1 MPLSTRKR
9 AQLKALK
16 RGGDMLAEAAIDSN
30 KAVSMT
36 LGAEAGN
43 AIAITGQVVDSA
55 GNPVAGV
62 QNVVIDAF
70 DGTPTATFTIS
81 TGTAK
86 VGSGTLK
93 LWLQTNAQGRFVVSL
108 SDAAVEEVLVTATVS
123 GGVPSM
129 IVATFA

>member
-1 MPLSTRKR
+1 MPLTTRKR

-16 RGGDMLAEAAIDSN
+16 RGGDMLAEAAIDSS
-30 KAVSMT
+30 KAVLMT
-36 LGAEAGN
+36 LGAEAAN

-70 DGTPTATFTIS
+70 DGTPSATFTIT

-108 SDAAVEEVLVTATVS
+108 ADAAVEEVLVTATVS